1 MSKKR
6 GRRKEKIPT
15 KHKLRKFGVPAA
27 LIPGIIVASML
38 GFNYEKLLKTSPR
51 SNPDIYGTKVRLVEA
66 KDGDT
71 VQLEKGMPIRLVGI
85 DAPEKGKPLYNES
98 RAMLMELVDKKIIE
112 VEYVQKQNDNY
123 GRLRGYL
130 WVKCDYPNQK
140 YCIDGKMNVNV
151 ALVGK
156 GMAKMKI
163 EKSFVKLRPDYTE
176 ELREAEG
183 EAKEKKLGLWA
194 LYSQGGAFAP

>member
-6 GRRKEKIPT
+6 KSRKKKIKIPT
-15 KHKLRKFGVPAA
+15 KQMLYKFGVPIA

-38 GFNYEKLLKTSPR
+38 GFDYEKLLKTSPR
-51 SNPDIYGTKVRLVEA
+51 SNPDIYGTEVRLVEA

-85 DAPEKGKPLYNES
+85 DAPEKGKSFYNES
-98 RAMLMELVDKKIIE
+98 RALLMELVDNKIIE
-112 VEYVQKQNDNY
+112 VEYTQKQNDNY

-130 WVKCDYPNQK
+130 FVKCDYVNQK

-151 ALVGK
+151 VLVGE

-163 EKSFVKLRPDYTE
+163 EKSFVKLKPDYSKV
-176 ELREAEG
+176 LKEAE
-183 EAKEKKLGLWA
+183 EMAREKKSGIW
-194 LYSQGGAFAP
+194 SIVD

>member
-1 MSKKR
+1 MSKKK
-6 GRRKEKIPT
+6 RKKKKIPT
-15 KHKLRKFGVPAA
+15 KHKLLKFGVPVA

-38 GFNYEKLLKTSPR
+38 GFDYEKLLKTSPR
-51 SNPDIYGTKVRLVEA
+51 SNPDIYGTEVRLVEA

-85 DAPEKGKPLYNES
+85 DAPEKGKPFYNES
-98 RAMLMELVDKKIIE
+98 RALLMELVEDKVIE

-130 WVKCDYPNQK
+130 FVKCDYPNQK
-140 YCIDGKMNVNV
+140 YCLDGEINVNV
-151 ALVGK
+151 ALVGN

-163 EKSFVKLRPDYTE
+163 EKSFVSLKPDYSK
-176 ELREAEG
+176 ELQEAEI
-183 EAKEKKLGLWA
+183 EAKEKKLGLW
-194 LYSQGGAFAP
+194 SI

>member
-1 MSKKR
+1 MK
-6 GRRKEKIPT
+6 KIPS
-15 KHKLRKFGVPAA
+15 KSFLLKYGVPLAI
-27 LIPGIIVASML
+27 IPGIIVASML
-38 GFNYEKLLKTSPR
+38 GFDYEKLLKTSPR
-51 SNPDIYGTKVRLVEA
+51 NNPDIYGTKVRLLEA
-66 KDGDT
+66 QDGDT

-98 RAMLMELVDKKIIE
+98 RALLMEFLGEKIVE

-130 WVKCDYPNQK
+130 FVVCDYPSQK
-140 YCIDGKMNVNV
+140 YCEDNRLNVNV

-156 GMAKMKI
+156 GMAKMEI
-163 EKSFVKLRPDYTE
+163 EKSFVKLKPDYSK
-176 ELREAEG
+176 ELREAEA

-194 LYSQGGAFAP
+194 D

>member
-1 MSKKR
+1 MGRKKV
-6 GRRKEKIPT
+6 KKKKVKIPS
-15 KHKLRKFGVPAA
+15 KSFLRKFGVPTV

-38 GFNYEKLLKTSPR
+38 GFDYEKLLKTSPR
-51 SNPDIYGTKVRLVEA
+51 NNPDIYGNKVRLVEA

-85 DAPEKGKPLYNES
+85 DAPERGKPLYNES
-98 RAMLMELVDKKIIE
+98 RALLLELIKNKIVE

-130 WVKCDYPNQK
+130 FVDCDYPNQK

-151 ALVGK
+151 ALVGN
-156 GMAKMKI
+156 GMAEMKI
-163 EKSFVKLRPDYTE
+163 EKSFIKLRPDYTKELKKAE
-176 ELREAEG
+176 E
-183 EAKEKKLGLWA
+183 EAKERRLGLW
-194 LYSQGGAFAP
+194 L